1 MGITRRAA
9 LKSMLA
15 GGAAVAGVTAIPTP
29 ASADV
34 PVPAPDALGL
44 LYDATLCIGC
54 KTCVV
59 KCQEANHLEPDTSY
73 DPKYNAPV
81 ALNAHAKTVIKL
93 YKGEEG
99 ESFMKAQCMHCV
111 DPACVSACMIG
122 ALTKGANG
130 IVSYNVDYCVGCRY
144 CEIACPFNVPKFE
157 WAKTTPKIVKCEL
170 CRERLAEGQ
179 EPACTE
185 VCPRHAVIFGKRS
198 DLLQEAKRRIAT
210 EPDKYQPKVYGETE
224 AGGTQCL
231 YISNVPFEKLGLP
244 TLSSE
249 PAPHL
254 ARLVQSTVYRWFAAP
269 VVAYGALGLVM
280 LRNRGRE
287 EKPEA

>member
-1 MGITRRAA
+1 
-9 LKSMLA
+9 MLV
-15 GGAAVAGVTAIPTP
+15 GGAGVAAAAVPSKAA
-29 ASADV
+29 AADIETS
-34 PVPAPDALGL
+34 PDALGL

-59 KCQEANHLEPDTSY
+59 KCQEANHLEPDTSLDKKY
-73 DPKYNAPV
+73 DAPV

-93 YKGEEG
+93 YQGEEG
-99 ESFMKAQCMHCV
+99 ESFMKAQCMHCI

-122 ALTKGANG
+122 ALTKNPGNG
-130 IVSYNVDYCVGCRY
+130 VVSYNVDYCVGCRY

-170 CRERLAEGQ
+170 CRERLADGK

-185 VCPRHAVIFGKRS
+185 VCPRKAVIFGKRS
-198 DLLQEAKRRIAT
+198 DLLREARRRIAA

-231 YISNVPFEKLGLP
+231 YLSHVPFEKLGLP
-244 TLSSE
+244 TLDDR
-249 PAPHL
+249 PAPEL
-254 ARLVQSTVYRWFAAP
+254 ARSVQHTVYKGFIAP
-269 VVAYGALGLVM
+269 VVLYGALGFVM
-280 LRNRGRE
+280 MRNRRGD